1 MSKINPNNFRNA
13 LGQFATGVTIVT
25 TVDDTNLPVG
35 VTASSF
41 NSVSLD
47 PPLVLWSLSKNA
59 KSMPAYQN
67 SGGFNV
73 HVLASHQMDLSNKF
87 ARSEEDKFENVEW
100 SRCKE
105 GMPVLAEYAALFKC
119 KTNFQYEGGDHI
131 IFVGEVIS
139 YETNDLPVLV
149 FHAGKYA
156 YAKQKPIKHEPQ
168 PAGIDLGLGQ
178 FSNDFLLYLLSRAH
192 FQTSFPV
199 RKECLKMGVSEP
211 EYFCLSLLSMSGPI
225 PKKEIIGR
233 LEHTG
238 HHPDSEI
245 FARLARK
252 KYIDTNNN
260 NICISKKG
268 RQIFIKIL
276 AQSKALEEQLLKHFS
291 NDELLEANNFLKKI
305 IKITGSDIPELW

>member
-225 PKKEIIGR
+225 PKKR
-233 LEHTG
+233 NYRPFRAHRSS
-238 HHPDSEI
+238 P
-245 FARLARK
+245 
-252 KYIDTNNN
+252 
-260 NICISKKG
+260 
-268 RQIFIKIL
+268 
-276 AQSKALEEQLLKHFS
+276 
-291 NDELLEANNFLKKI
+291 
-305 IKITGSDIPELW
+305 